1 MKTVL
6 ETPRLI
12 LREIDPIADFEPWAE
27 CFSDDKE
34 TMRGLGGGPGMS
46 RAQAWRHMATV
57 IGHQSIHGFSF
68 YSVIEKASG
77 KWVGRVGHWNP
88 EGWPEP
94 EVGWTIYKPFWRKG
108 YATEAGRACR
118 DDAFERL
125 GWPRVV
131 HTIAMDNAASIKT
144 AEAIGSKL
152 LYTVDKIPAISDD
165 PHFVY
170 GQDNPNRS
178 AT

>member
-1 MKTVL
+1 MTKTVL
-6 ETPRLI
+6 ETDRLI
-12 LREIDPIADFEPWAE
+12 LRHVDPEADFEAWAD
-27 CFSDDKE
+27 CFGDKA

-57 IGHQSIHGFSF
+57 IGHQSIHGYSF
-68 YSVIEKASG
+68 YSVIEKSSG

-108 YATEAGRACR
+108 YAAESALACKQY
-118 DDAFERL
+118 AFEVL
-125 GWPRVV
+125 SWPRNV
-131 HTIAMDNAASIKT
+131 ASIKT

-152 LYTVDKIPAISDD
+152 LYTVDNIPAISDD

-170 GQDNPNRS
+170 GQDNPKRTHNE
-178 AT
+178 A